1 MCILYIIIHVHVHTA
16 GVTGL
21 PGSNVKLE
29 QAMGSTAVDDS
40 SRKREVRLMKNRYL
54 IHTMSSEPL
63 SPLTSELL
71 HRYFII
77 SGDKNYGEPL

>member
-1 MCILYIIIHVHVHTA
+1 MALLGMWQSLHYYVKWYFYNYYSLYNYNIIA

-40 SRKREVRLMKNRYL
+40 SRKREVRLMKNRYIYIP
-54 IHTMSSEPL
+54 IHTILACPA
-63 SPLTSELL
+63 
-71 HRYFII
+71 
-77 SGDKNYGEPL
+77 

>member
-1 MCILYIIIHVHVHTA
+1 MYIHVHVHLMCILYIIIHVHVHTA

-54 IHTMSSEPL
+54 SIQCLL
-63 SPLTSELL
+63 SPS
-71 HRYFII
+71 
-77 SGDKNYGEPL
+77 PL